1 MKNLPPLIGIVAMTS
16 ERIIGLDGGLPWH
29 LPEDL
34 AFFKHTTL
42 NHPIL
47 MGRKTFDSIG
57 RSLPKRTNIVLTRD
71 THWIGDENSVT
82 ITHLDELHKFDLDTQ
97 KPIFIIGGAQIYTN
111 LLEQLD
117 GLYVSLVKENHPG
130 DTRFPEFEASFS
142 HKKLVEDFAD
152 FTVYYYSK

>member
-1 MKNLPPLIGIVAMTS
+1 MQNLPPLIGIVAMTS

-34 AFFKHTTL
+34 AFFKQTTL

-57 RSLPKRTNIVLTRD
+57 KSLPKRTNIVLTRD
-71 THWIGDENSVT
+71 AHWVGDENSVT
-82 ITHLDELHKFDLDTQ
+82 ITSLDELGALDLDAS

-117 GLYVSLVKENHPG
+117 GLYVSLVEENYPG
-130 DTRFPEFEASFS
+130 DTQFPEFESYFP
-142 HKKLVEDFAD
+142 HKKLVEDFSD